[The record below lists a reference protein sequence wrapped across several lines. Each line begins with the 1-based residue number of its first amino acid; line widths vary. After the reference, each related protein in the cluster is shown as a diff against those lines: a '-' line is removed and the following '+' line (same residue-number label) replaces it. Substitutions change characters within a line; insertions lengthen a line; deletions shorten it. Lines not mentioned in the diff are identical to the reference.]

1 MKESKKLMKAI
12 SNIANFKCDKRSCTD
27 CPFFRKIIDTEIC
40 LSAEMKMIQI
50 SLLIEQAE
58 KR

>member
-1 MKESKKLMKAI
+1 MKESKKLMKSI
-12 SNIANFKCDKRSCTD
+12 SNIANFKCNKRSCTD
-27 CPFFRKIIDTEIC
+27 GPFFRKIKETERC